1 MKKQLKKQKQ
11 KEQIFSLAEDANSKI
26 IKNRIILSQINNYNK
41 YIEFI
46 KSFMKKCS
54 EKNKLQDKSITNIS
68 NISIIKNE
76 LNNLKSKIKTNNEM
90 LKSEIDKLGQKY
102 ESNHDK
108 YFTVNSPNKIAQEDS
123 FILSYSLIQKLNT
136 IKKLKQSIHTSR
148 DYNIFQEPKR
158 ETLIDIKLGEE
169 NIERNNDN
177 LQRIAFYEIKQFNK
191 YFNRTQRKINKINLY
206 KSKIQALNKIINYFR
221 QNNSGNKINNKTFS
235 NNKIINAYKNENNLN
250 NLYNKNSSSTI
261 IKNKKPQIKKIYQ
274 KESDLCTNLDTNLNI
289 NLYRTLNNTD
299 LNPSTNDTEIFYS
312 MANSQIYNS
321 NDNDNILDD
330 SSLKKKKTIKIPTVE
345 ELFDVANNE
354 GENEAIIDDELHSD
368 DEIVFQPKVKQNKKI
383 VKNYLPKIK
392 EQIPKIS
399 LSLIEYN
406 KMKVMNDADLY
417 SYNKRQ
423 EQRGNPDENIKI
435 LKKKLKIIKR
445 RCGLNEKKLETL
457 QNFVKECEN
466 DYNRLKSMKVQMSVK
481 DKNIIYMKKDFFIA
495 DKIDEEEDEYNY
507 QKELNEYLNDPE
519 LNDPYF
525 EQFQNLQT
533 DITHRPVVTENNI
546 IRKIS
551 NAEIDT
557 KKDIIEKNK
566 KYEKL
571 RTHRERKKEKTNRA
585 NSK

>member
-1 MKKQLKKQKQ
+1 MG
-11 KEQIFSLAEDANSKI
+11 
-26 IKNRIILSQINNYNK
+26 
-41 YIEFI
+41 
-46 KSFMKKCS
+46 
-54 EKNKLQDKSITNIS
+54 
-68 NISIIKNE
+68 
-76 LNNLKSKIKTNNEM
+76 NLPTH
-90 LKSEIDKLGQKY
+90 GR
-102 ESNHDK
+102 H
-108 YFTVNSPNKIAQEDS
+108 VRRRPPHRSPRHE
-123 FILSYSLIQKLNT
+123 
-136 IKKLKQSIHTSR
+136 
-148 DYNIFQEPKR
+148 
-158 ETLIDIKLGEE
+158 
-169 NIERNNDN
+169 
-177 LQRIAFYEIKQFNK
+177 
-191 YFNRTQRKINKINLY
+191 
-206 KSKIQALNKIINYFR
+206 
-221 QNNSGNKINNKTFS
+221 
-235 NNKIINAYKNENNLN
+235 
-250 NLYNKNSSSTI
+250 
-261 IKNKKPQIKKIYQ
+261 
-274 KESDLCTNLDTNLNI
+274 
-289 NLYRTLNNTD
+289 
-299 LNPSTNDTEIFYS
+299 
-312 MANSQIYNS
+312 
-321 NDNDNILDD
+321 
-330 SSLKKKKTIKIPTVE
+330 
-345 ELFDVANNE
+345 
-354 GENEAIIDDELHSD
+354 
-368 DEIVFQPKVKQNKKI
+368 
-383 VKNYLPKIK
+383 
-392 EQIPKIS
+392 
-399 LSLIEYN
+399 
-406 KMKVMNDADLY
+406 ADLY

-445 RCGLNEKKLETL
+445 RCGLNKKKLETL

>member
-1 MKKQLKKQKQ
+1 
-11 KEQIFSLAEDANSKI
+11 
-26 IKNRIILSQINNYNK
+26 
-41 YIEFI
+41 
-46 KSFMKKCS
+46 
-54 EKNKLQDKSITNIS
+54 
-68 NISIIKNE
+68 
-76 LNNLKSKIKTNNEM
+76 
-90 LKSEIDKLGQKY
+90 
-102 ESNHDK
+102 
-108 YFTVNSPNKIAQEDS
+108 
-123 FILSYSLIQKLNT
+123 
-136 IKKLKQSIHTSR
+136 
-148 DYNIFQEPKR
+148 
-158 ETLIDIKLGEE
+158 
-169 NIERNNDN
+169 
-177 LQRIAFYEIKQFNK
+177 
-191 YFNRTQRKINKINLY
+191 
-206 KSKIQALNKIINYFR
+206 
-221 QNNSGNKINNKTFS
+221 
-235 NNKIINAYKNENNLN
+235 
-250 NLYNKNSSSTI
+250 
-261 IKNKKPQIKKIYQ
+261 
-274 KESDLCTNLDTNLNI
+274 
-289 NLYRTLNNTD
+289 
-299 LNPSTNDTEIFYS
+299 

-445 RCGLNEKKLETL
+445 RCGLNKKKLETL

-571 RTHRERKKEKTNRA
+571 RTHRERKKEKIYRA

>member
-54 EKNKLQDKSITNIS
+54 EKNKLQDKSKTNIS
-68 NISIIKNE
+68 NISIINNE

-108 YFTVNSPNKIAQEDS
+108 YFTVNSSNKIAQEDS

-312 MANSQIYNS
+312 MTNSQIYNS

>member
-26 IKNRIILSQINNYNK
+26 IKNRIILSKINNYNK

-54 EKNKLQDKSITNIS
+54 EKNKLQDKSKTNIS

-76 LNNLKSKIKTNNEM
+76 LNNLKSKIKINNEM

-108 YFTVNSPNKIAQEDS
+108 YFTVNSSNKIAQEDS

-206 KSKIQALNKIINYFR
+206 KSKIQALNKIINFFR
-221 QNNSGNKINNKTFS
+221 QNNSGNKNNNKTFS
-235 NNKIINAYKNENNLN
+235 NNKIFNAYKNENNLN

-261 IKNKKPQIKKIYQ
+261 VKNKKPQIKKIYQ

-312 MANSQIYNS
+312 MTNSQIYNS

-445 RCGLNEKKLETL
+445 RCGLNKKKLETL